1 MESGSMDIYT
11 VLDKYGLNA
20 AVALILLTNVLPR
33 LIEAWKWVIDKLAP
47 ERIQRM
53 QLEAEE
59 SERRE
64 ERSIENEQFE
74 RDLRE
79 RDIIAKEQ
87 TAKALLLIDA
97 HMENANRDIK
107 DQLTL
112 VTTGLITANQSLA
125 VLLDRRRQAD
135 ETRNRGN
142 RAGDIVSG

>member
-1 MESGSMDIYT
+1 VDIQT

-20 AVALILLTNVLPR
+20 AIVLIMLTNVLPK
-33 LIEAWKWVIDKLAP
+33 LIEAGKWVIDKLAP

-53 QLEAEE
+53 QLAAEE
-59 SERRE
+59 SERRD
-64 ERSIENEQFE
+64 ERAQENEQFE

-87 TAKALLLIDA
+87 TAKALLLIDS
-97 HMENANRDIK
+97 HMESANRDIK

-125 VLLDRRRQAD
+125 VLIDRRRQSDQSLHSAD
-135 ETRNRGN
+135 L
-142 RAGDIVSG
+142 VS

>member
-1 MESGSMDIYT
+1 MDIPT
-11 VLDKYGLNA
+11 VLDKYGLSA
-20 AVALILLTNVLPR
+20 AIALIMLTNVLPR
-33 LIEAWKWVIDKLAP
+33 LIEAGKWVFDKLAP

-53 QLEAEE
+53 KLAAEE
-59 SERRE
+59 SRRRD

-97 HMENANRDIK
+97 HMQTANRDIK

-125 VLLDRRRQAD
+125 VLLDRRRQAE
-135 ETRNRGN
+135 ETIKSGA
-142 RAGDIVSG
+142 RASDVIS

>member
-1 MESGSMDIYT
+1 MDIET

-20 AVALILLTNVLPR
+20 AIVLIMLTNVLPK
-33 LIEAWKWVIDKLAP
+33 LIEAGKWVIDKLAP

-53 QLEAEE
+53 QLAAEE
-59 SERRE
+59 SERRD

-97 HMENANRDIK
+97 HMQDEK
-107 DQLTL
+107 KTVQSQLSLLTA
-112 VTTGLITANQSLA
+112 GLTQANQSLA
-125 VLLDRRRQAD
+125 VLLDRTMQRRASD
-135 ETRNRGN
+135 YTEKTNP
-142 RAGDIVSG
+142 

>member
-1 MESGSMDIYT
+1 VDIQT

-20 AVALILLTNVLPR
+20 AIALIMLTNVLPKI
-33 LIEAWKWVIDKLAP
+33 IEAGKWVIDKLAP

-53 QLEAEE
+53 QLAAEE
-59 SERRE
+59 SERRD
-64 ERSIENEQFE
+64 ERALENEKFE

-87 TAKALLLIDA
+87 TAKALLLIDS
-97 HMENANRDIK
+97 HMESANRDIK

-125 VLLDRRRQAD
+125 VLIDRRRQSDQSLHSAD
-135 ETRNRGN
+135 L
-142 RAGDIVSG
+142 VS